1 MGKQFFLWL
10 VPSSR
15 YLSSRRL
22 VRLDVWRGTGGR
34 LVDPQFHICAL
45 ADLWEYSPVYCEC
58 DMTVIQ
64 IPNRERWRVLD
75 PRCLEARREGDSA
88 MLEEE
93 PRLRSRGRS
102 GSDLL
107 VPTPDPRWSRSG
119 RCVHTWR
126 ITHSNHG
133 TQMRWSPN
141 AKLETNVWWFSLA
154 AE

>member
-64 IPNRERWRVLD
+64 IQTERD
-75 PRCLEARREGDSA
+75 EGCL
-88 MLEEE
+88 
-93 PRLRSRGRS
+93 
-102 GSDLL
+102 
-107 VPTPDPRWSRSG
+107 TPDVSRRGEREILRCWKRNLVSGLEGAADLICWSPPRTPG
-119 RCVHTWR
+119 G
-126 ITHSNHG
+126 HG
-133 TQMRWSPN
+133 AAEVSTLDVLLTPTTDHRWSPN
-141 AKLETNVWWFSLA
+141 PKLETNVWWFSLA
-154 AE
+154 SE

>member
-64 IPNRERWRVLD
+64 IQTERD
-75 PRCLEARREGDSA
+75 EGCL
-88 MLEEE
+88 
-93 PRLRSRGRS
+93 
-102 GSDLL
+102 
-107 VPTPDPRWSRSG
+107 TPDVSRRGEREILGCWKRNFVSGLEGAADLICWSPPRTPG
-119 RCVHTWR
+119 G
-126 ITHSNHG
+126 HG
-133 TQMRWSPN
+133 AADVSTLDVLLTPTTEHRWSPN

-154 AE
+154 SE